1 MNLLQLDK
9 VNKLLIVRLSSLG
22 DILLTTPLIRTIKKK
37 YPAIEIDFVVRK
49 EYNDLL
55 LLNPHLRNILVY
67 KNYEDKLKI
76 IKNKICENNYD
87 LIIDLQN
94 NLRSWMLLKC
104 YGNSAI
110 GFKKNNIN
118 KFLLVHFNINKLK
131 NAKQIPVRYAS
142 TLENFQLDDKGLELF
157 TDKTKSAVLDGVDN
171 LIGICPGS
179 KHFTKMWPEEYF
191 IQLGKILNENGFKIV
206 LFGGKDDIKVCERIS
221 SKISSA
227 INLCNDNNILQTA
240 TDMKCCKVIYCNDS
254 GLMHTATAVNV
265 PVIAFFGSTVKE
277 FGFTPYNSK
286 NLILENNSLSCR
298 PCTHIGRDSCPEK
311 HFKCMKKITPQ
322 LAFKKLGLL
331 LNR

>member
-1 MNLLQLDK
+1 MQLEK

-22 DILLTTPLIRTIKKK
+22 DILLTTPLIRTIKQN
-37 YPAIEIDFVVRK
+37 YPATEIDFVVRE
-49 EYNDLL
+49 EYKDLL
-55 LLNPHLRNILVY
+55 QFNPHLRDILIY
-67 KNYEDKLKI
+67 NNDEHELKI
-76 IKNKICENNYD
+76 LKNKICENNYD

-94 NLRSWMLLKC
+94 NLRSWSLLKC
-104 YGNSAI
+104 YGNSVT

-118 KFLLVHFNINKLK
+118 KFLLVHFKINRLK

-142 TLENFQLDDKGLELF
+142 TLENFQLDDKGLELI
-157 TDKTKSAVLDGVDN
+157 TDKIQNPLLNGIEN

-191 IQLGKILNENGFKIV
+191 IELCKLLNENEFRIV

-221 SKISSA
+221 SKLPAA

-240 TDMKCCKVIYCNDS
+240 ADMKCCKVIYCNDS
-254 GLMHTATAVNV
+254 GLMHAATAVNI

-277 FGFTPYNSK
+277 FGFTPYISK

-298 PCTHIGRDSCPEK
+298 PCTHIGRDTCPEK
-311 HFKCMKKITPQ
+311 HFKCMKELTPQ
-322 LAFKKLGLL
+322 SAFEKLSLVL
-331 LNR
+331 IR

>member
-9 VNKLLIVRLSSLG
+9 VNNLLIVRLSSLG

-37 YPAIEIDFVVRK
+37 YPAIEIDFVVRE
-49 EYNDLL
+49 EYKDLVI
-55 LLNPHLRNILVY
+55 LNPHLRNIVIY
-67 KNYEDKLKI
+67 NNDEEKLKI
-76 IKNKICENNYD
+76 TKNKICENNYD

-104 YGNSAI
+104 YGSSAI

-118 KFLLVHFNINKLK
+118 KFLLVHFNINNLK
-131 NAKQIPVRYAS
+131 NAKQIPIRYAS

-179 KHFTKMWPEEYF
+179 KHFTKMWGEEYF
-191 IQLGKILNENGFKIV
+191 IRLGNFLIENGYKIV
-206 LFGGKDDIKVCERIS
+206 LFGGKDDFEVCERIN
-221 SKISSA
+221 SKLSSA
-227 INLCNDNNILQTA
+227 INLCNDNNILQTGA
-240 TDMKCCKVIYCNDS
+240 DMKCCKVIYCNDS
-254 GLMHTATAVNV
+254 GLMHTATAVNI

-311 HFKCMKKITPQ
+311 HFKCMEEITPQ
-322 LAFKKLGLL
+322 SAFEKLSLI
-331 LNR
+331 LN

>member
-1 MNLLQLDK
+1 MQLEK

-22 DILLTTPLIRTIKKK
+22 DILLSTPLIRSIKIRFPKTK
-37 YPAIEIDFVVRK
+37 IDFVVRE
-49 EYNDLL
+49 EYKDLL
-55 LLNPHLRNILVY
+55 LLNPHLRNILIY
-67 KNYEDKLKI
+67 NNDDEKLKI
-76 IKNKICENNYD
+76 LKNKICENNYD

-94 NLRSWMLLKC
+94 NLRSLLLLK
-104 YGNSAI
+104 YYSSSVI
-110 GFKKNNIN
+110 RFKKNNIN

-131 NAKQIPVRYAS
+131 NAKQIAVRYAS
-142 TLENFQLDDKGLELF
+142 TLENFQLDDKSLQLI
-157 TDKTKSAVLDGVDN
+157 TDKIQNPVLNDVEN

-191 IQLGKILNENGFKIV
+191 IQLSKLLYENGYKIV

-221 SKISSA
+221 SKLSSV

-240 TDMKCCKVIYCNDS
+240 ADMKCCKVIYCNDS

-277 FGFTPYNSK
+277 FGFTPYNSN

-298 PCTHIGRDSCPEK
+298 PCTHTGRDSCPEK
-311 HFKCMKKITPQ
+311 HFKCMKEITPQ
-322 LAFKKLGLL
+322 SAFEKISLL
-331 LNR
+331 LNQ

>member
-1 MNLLQLDK
+1 MQLEK

-22 DILLTTPLIRTIKKK
+22 DILLSTPLIRSIKKRFPK
-37 YPAIEIDFVVRK
+37 TKIDFVVRE
-49 EYNDLL
+49 EYKDLL
-55 LLNPHLRNILVY
+55 ILNPHLRNILIY
-67 KNYEDKLKI
+67 NNAKDKLNI
-76 IKNKICENNYD
+76 LKNKICENNYD

-94 NLRSWMLLKC
+94 NLRSLLLLKC
-104 YGNSAI
+104 YSSSVI
-110 GFKKNNIN
+110 RFKKNNIN

-131 NAKQIPVRYAS
+131 NAKQIAVRYAS
-142 TLENFQLDDKGLELF
+142 TLENFQLDDKSLQLI
-157 TDKTKSAVLDGVDN
+157 TDKIQNPVLNDVEN

-191 IQLGKILNENGFKIV
+191 IQLGKLLNENGYKIV

-221 SKISSA
+221 SKLSSV

-240 TDMKCCKVIYCNDS
+240 ADMKCCKVIYCNDS

-277 FGFTPYNSK
+277 FGFTPYNSN

-298 PCTHIGRDSCPEK
+298 PCTHTGRDSCPEK
-311 HFKCMKKITPQ
+311 HFKCMKEISPQSALEKIS
-322 LAFKKLGLL
+322 LL
-331 LNR
+331 LNQ